1 MKYLKGHIIKE
12 LCLSDSIGIKETT
25 LLNGYEITDI
35 ISKITIRVGGEF
47 THKAIY
53 LPSEYNYILA
63 EDDKGILILVP
74 IKKTEEDINVKKT
87 GEDING

>member
-1 MKYLKGHIIKE
+1 MKYPKGHIIKE
-12 LCLSDSIGIKETT
+12 LGLSDSIRIEETT

-35 ISKITIRVGGEF
+35 ISKITIRIGGEF

-63 EDDKGILILVP
+63 EDDKGILILIP
-74 IKKTEEDINVKKT
+74 IKKTEEV
-87 GEDING
+87 

>member
-53 LPSEYNYILA
+53 LPRSIIIYLQRTIKEY
-63 EDDKGILILVP
+63 
-74 IKKTEEDINVKKT
+74 
-87 GEDING
+87 

>member
-1 MKYLKGHIIKE
+1 MKYSMKYPKGHIIKE
-12 LCLSDSIGIKETT
+12 LCLSDSIRIEETT

-35 ISKITIRVGGEF
+35 ISKITIRIGGEF

-63 EDDKGILILVP
+63 EDDKGILILIP
-74 IKKTEEDINVKKT
+74 IKKTEEV
-87 GEDING
+87 